1 MYKECPICGRPFS
14 VLDVV
19 LLESDVGFQCHNCW
33 NRVHATGPVHRR
45 MPMFRHEVLGPV
57 SSAARPASPERG
69 RRERSR
75 RKK

>member
-33 NRVHATGPVHRR
+33 NRVRATGPVRPLEGVGRVTGKPAVSARR
-45 MPMFRHEVLGPV
+45 
-57 SSAARPASPERG
+57 SDRP
-69 RRERSR
+69 R

>member
-33 NRVHATGPVHRR
+33 NRVHATGP
-45 MPMFRHEVLGPV
+45 
-57 SSAARPASPERG
+57 ARPLEGVG
-69 RRERSR
+69 RATSKTALSVRRSDRPR

>member
-33 NRVHATGPVHRR
+33 NRVHATGPVHRG
-45 MPMFRHEVLGPV
+45 GPEGTKRV
-57 SSAARPASPERG
+57 AAATSAHRADRP
-69 RRERSR
+69 R